1 MSDKESRIFLGIL
14 YPDSESYDCQ
24 KVLSRLEDTFSD
36 FAYIVHDKDVNEEG
50 EIKKAHIH
58 WCGKKSSPAPLS
70 TISNALGV
78 EANNIKFCRN
88 WKLSLRYLIH
98 ADNPEK
104 FQYDA
109 ENVTAN
115 FPYCAVV
122 ENKLSEMM
130 AKKILDYIFEKRPST
145 MIALMEWCI
154 LNGCWSE
161 FRRCSSAW
169 ASCIREVNQE
179 CGRKNKEV

>member
-36 FAYIVHDKDVNEEG
+36 FAYIIHDKDVNEEG

-104 FQYDA
+104 FQYDPDK
-109 ENVTAN
+109 VTAN
-115 FPYCAVV
+115 FPYRAVE
-122 ENKLSEMM
+122 ENTTL
-130 AKKILDYIFEKRPST
+130 F
-145 MIALMEWCI
+145 
-154 LNGCWSE
+154 
-161 FRRCSSAW
+161 
-169 ASCIREVNQE
+169 IRHPISPA
-179 CGRKNKEV
+179 R

>member
-36 FAYIVHDKDVNEEG
+36 FAYIIHDKDVNEEG

-78 EANNIKFCRN
+78 EANSIKFCRN

-104 FQYDA
+104 FQYDV
-109 ENVTAN
+109 EKVTAN
-115 FPYCAVV
+115 FPYRAVV
-122 ENKLSEMM
+122 ESKISEMM
-130 AKKILDYIFEKRPST
+130 AKKILDYIFEKRPSS
-145 MIALMEWCI
+145 MIALMDWCI
-154 LNGCWSE
+154 QNGCWSE